1 MAGYVPNPQTP
12 NPWVS
17 TPEKPEINQRP
28 PFPQYHTSPG
38 NYYRPGGGNAE
49 QNIGRNTA
57 NILENT
63 ASQYLLWGRGPQRPQ
78 QQQQQQQQ
86 TTVRRNTQRNQ
97 NQQNQNQQNQNQQ
110 PQQPQPQPQQQNPNS
125 AANRLG
131 RPLATQGV
139 SPKNVN
145 TQGMSTRQ
153 KLGIKAASLI
163 PGLMVYPKA
172 PPSQNL
178 LTPSPAPQQ
187 QPQQQ
192 QQPQA
197 KPKTAVLRGGT
208 PSASAQPPASPTPS
222 GSSTND
228 PLVGA
233 APRATPWSAEGQGS
247 PAKGTVPT
255 SLRGP
260 MVGEPS
266 FVATPGAGPSSTPR
280 PPWMDAQPAATQAAP
295 TTNDGVGPEMDLSN
309 FGAKLNAPQS
319 RTQRRQAQAQA
330 RVAPGSQPTPGPASQ
345 VGAQPSAAPSAGPWR
360 GGKRQSGLGR
370 GLGSIIPEYE

>member
-17 TPEKPEINQRP
+17 TPEKPEISQRA

-49 QNIGRNTA
+49 QNVGRNTA

-78 QQQQQQQQ
+78 QQRQQQQPSSKQS
-86 TTVRRNTQRNQ
+86 TVRRNTQQNQ
-97 NQQNQNQQNQNQQ
+97 NQNQNQNQQNPQ
-110 PQQPQPQPQQQNPNS
+110 PQQPQQNPNS

-131 RPLATQGV
+131 RPPSSQGV

-145 TQGMSTRQ
+145 TQGMSVRQ
-153 KLGIKAASLI
+153 KLGIKAAGLI

-172 PPSQNL
+172 PPPQSL

-187 QPQQQ
+187 QRPQQ

-197 KPKTAVLRGGT
+197 QPNAAVLRGGT
-208 PSASAQPPASPTPS
+208 PSASAQPPASPDLS
-222 GSSTND
+222 GNPLND

-233 APRATPWSAEGQGS
+233 APRPAPWSKEGQGS
-247 PAKGTVPT
+247 LAKGTVPS
-255 SLRGP
+255 SLGGP

-266 FVATPGAGPSSTPR
+266 VVSTPGAGPSSSPR
-280 PPWMDAQPAATQAAP
+280 PPWSDAQPIVPVT
-295 TTNDGVGPEMDLSN
+295 PEMDLTN
-309 FGAKLNAPQS
+309 FGKKMNAPQS
-319 RTQRRQAQAQA
+319 RTQRRQDQAQA

-345 VGAQPSAAPSAGPWR
+345 VGAQPSAAPSAGPRR

>member
-17 TPEKPEINQRP
+17 TPEKPEINQRA

-49 QNIGRNTA
+49 QNVGRNTA

-78 QQQQQQQQ
+78 QQRQQQQPSSKQN
-86 TTVRRNTQRNQ
+86 TVRRNT
-97 NQQNQNQQNQNQQ
+97 QQNQNQQ
-110 PQQPQPQPQQQNPNS
+110 PQQQQQQQQNPNS

-131 RPLATQGV
+131 KPLSSQGV

-178 LTPSPAPQQ
+178 LTPSPTPQ
-187 QPQQQ
+187 QPQQPQ

-208 PSASAQPPASPTPS
+208 PSASAQPPASPAPS

-247 PAKGTVPT
+247 LAKGTVPS
-255 SLRGP
+255 SLGGP

-266 FVATPGAGPSSTPR
+266 VVSTPGAGPSSSPR
-280 PPWMDAQPAATQAAP
+280 PPWSDAQPIA
-295 TTNDGVGPEMDLSN
+295 TNDGVGPEMDLSN
-309 FGAKLNAPQS
+309 FGAKMNAPQS
-319 RTQRRQAQAQA
+319 RTQRRQNQAQA

-345 VGAQPSAAPSAGPWR
+345 VGAQPSAAPSAGPWS